1 MYKISA
7 EDAAGVL
14 IDAQQHGNSHAFIL
28 DHTSATQVKVAFDG
42 MAQEGPMQSQSMPGQ
57 QAMPPMQPM
66 SGQEMAPPEG
76 GMDPM
81 AMMQQ
86 QQQQQAPPAP
96 MSPTDLAIGEAVD
109 GLQQQNQMQQQ
120 QTEAQMQQLQQ
131 QVQMQ
136 QQNNDQLV
144 QVLQGIQQRS
154 SEISAATGG
163 QIPPGAEQSPA
174 MAAQALAPVP
184 PQEPPPPLMP
194 MMQEGEVSPE
204 TVADQI
210 NPEMVDQAEGF
221 QDQGMFD
228 TAAIAMLAAAPV
240 LQDIVASYVPNLE
253 KGVDNLGRVL
263 LTLWM
268 KEKETKAAVGDEQ
281 FISLEEKL
289 RTVFKN
295 LGDVV
300 LSLSHNAVNAQTE
313 ADRAQEMMQ
322 ANQG

>member
-1 MYKISA
+1 
-7 EDAAGVL
+7 
-14 IDAQQHGNSHAFIL
+14 
-28 DHTSATQVKVAFDG
+28 
-42 MAQEGPMQSQSMPGQ
+42 
-57 QAMPPMQPM
+57 
-66 SGQEMAPPEG
+66 
-76 GMDPM
+76 
-81 AMMQQ
+81 
-86 QQQQQAPPAP
+86 
-96 MSPTDLAIGEAVD
+96 
-109 GLQQQNQMQQQ
+109 
-120 QTEAQMQQLQQ
+120 
-131 QVQMQ
+131 
-136 QQNNDQLV
+136 
-144 QVLQGIQQRS
+144 
-154 SEISAATGG
+154 
-163 QIPPGAEQSPA
+163 

-184 PQEPPPPLMP
+184 PQEPPPPPMP

-210 NPEMVDQAEGF
+210 NPEMIDQAEGF

-240 LQDIVASYVPNLE
+240 LQEIVASYVPNLE

-281 FISLEEKL
+281 FVSLEEKL